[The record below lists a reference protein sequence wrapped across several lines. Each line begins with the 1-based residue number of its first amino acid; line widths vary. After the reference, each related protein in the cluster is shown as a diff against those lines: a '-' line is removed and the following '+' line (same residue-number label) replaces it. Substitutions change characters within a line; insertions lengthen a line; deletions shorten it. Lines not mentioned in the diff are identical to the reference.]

1 MTIPVFDLA
10 RQIASIRDEIDAA
23 IAEVVRSGWFIL
35 GRHVEAFEREFAE
48 YLGVAAAVGVGNGTE
63 AISIALRAVGVGPG
77 DEVISVANAGVP
89 PIAAIEAIGARPIL
103 VDVDPDYHTLDPRQA
118 ERAITARARAML
130 VVHLYGG
137 VADLEG
143 LADLARRR
151 GLRLVEDCAQAHGAT
166 YQGRRVGSFGDVAC
180 FSFYPT
186 KNLGALGD
194 GGAVVSRDP
203 AVAERARLLRVYG
216 WRRQY
221 LSEIKGINSRLDEIQ
236 AAVLSVKLRYL
247 DQWNAAR
254 RRLAERYTAG
264 LRGVQTPRV
273 RPDAEHVY
281 HLYVVRTPQR
291 DALRAFL
298 AERGVGTGLHYAL
311 PTHLQP
317 AYRDLGRRAGDL
329 PVTEQQAGEV
339 LSLPLYPELT
349 PAEVD
354 RVIELVNQFT
364 ATSLSPPSQPPA

>member
-35 GRHVEAFEREFAE
+35 GRRVEAFEHEFAE
-48 YLGVAAAVGVGNGTE
+48 YLGVPAAVGVGNGTE

-89 PIAAIEAIGARPIL
+89 PIAAIEAIGARPVL
-103 VDVDPDYHTLDPRQA
+103 VDVEPEYQTLDPSQV
-118 ERAITARARAML
+118 ERAITPRTRAILA
-130 VVHLYGG
+130 VHLYGG
-137 VADLEG
+137 AADLEA

-151 GLRLVEDCAQAHGAT
+151 GLRLIEDCAQAHGAT
-166 YQGRRVGSFGDVAC
+166 FQGRRVGSFGDAAC

-194 GGAVVSRDP
+194 AGAVVSRDP

-216 WRRQY
+216 WRQQY
-221 LSEIKGINSRLDEIQ
+221 VSELKGINSRLDEIQ

-254 RRLAERYTAG
+254 RRLAERYTAR

-273 RPDAEHVY
+273 RPGAEHVY
-281 HLYVVRTPQR
+281 HLYVVRTPRR

-317 AYRDLGRRAGDL
+317 AYRDLGVQAGSL
-329 PVTEQQAGEV
+329 PVTEQQAAEV

-354 RVIELVNQFT
+354 RVIDLVNEFT
-364 ATSLSPPSQPPA
+364 AASLAPPGPPPA

>member
-35 GRHVEAFEREFAE
+35 GRRVEAFEREFAE
-48 YLGVAAAVGVGNGTE
+48 YLGVPAAVGVGNGTE

-89 PIAAIEAIGARPIL
+89 PIAAIEAIGARPVL
-103 VDVDPDYHTLDPRQA
+103 VDVEPEYQTLDPSQV
-118 ERAITARARAML
+118 ERAITPRTRAILA
-130 VVHLYGG
+130 VHLYGG
-137 VADLEG
+137 AADLEA

-151 GLRLVEDCAQAHGAT
+151 GLRLIEDCAQAHGAT
-166 YQGRRVGSFGDVAC
+166 FQGRRVGSFGDAAC

-194 GGAVVSRDP
+194 AGAVVSRDP

-216 WRRQY
+216 WRQQY
-221 LSEIKGINSRLDEIQ
+221 VSELKGINSRLDEIQ

-254 RRLAERYTAG
+254 RRLAERYTAR

-273 RPDAEHVY
+273 RPGAEHVY
-281 HLYVVRTPQR
+281 HLYVVRTPRR

-317 AYRDLGRRAGDL
+317 AYRDLGHKAGSL
-329 PVTEQQAGEV
+329 PVTEQQAAEV

-354 RVIELVNQFT
+354 LVIDLVNEFT
-364 ATSLSPPSQPPA
+364 AASLAPPGPPPA